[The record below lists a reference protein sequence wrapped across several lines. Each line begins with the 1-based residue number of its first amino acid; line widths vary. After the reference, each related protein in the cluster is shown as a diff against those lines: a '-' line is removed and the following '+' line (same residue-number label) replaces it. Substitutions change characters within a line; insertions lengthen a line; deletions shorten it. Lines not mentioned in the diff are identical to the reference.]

1 MNEPTVPPSPTA
13 EPSEPPKPPPL
24 DGTIRDH
31 TEGFRADLSDE
42 EAIDRRLA
50 EIELAGEEV
59 AAGWKPVPH
68 MPLAPEVR
76 YLHVSRTIHE
86 LVTDRNRSVGIFL
99 GVASL
104 LFAASTALLNARSD
118 VVPIIP
124 LKAIQYWCLPVTF
137 GTLAVLA
144 VFVSLLLI
152 RARIGLIYEVTKMN
166 TLLGLPSKRVERV
179 NPLSIFYLMHLM
191 VVVLGGASA
200 GFVVGMLAHASG
212 NRPAG
217 AIAAGIVIALLFI
230 ALFQAVYYL
239 TVLRATT
246 AAKLEKVHA

>member
-1 MNEPTVPPSPTA
+1 MTEPTGSTSPTT
-13 EPSEPPKPPPL
+13 EPSAPPKPPAL
-24 DGTIRDH
+24 VGTIREH
-31 TEGFRADLSDE
+31 AEGFTADLPGE
-42 EAIDRRLA
+42 ETIDRRLA
-50 EIELAGEEV
+50 AIEMAGEEV
-59 AAGWKPVPH
+59 AAGWTPAPH
-68 MPLAPEVR
+68 RPLAPEVR
-76 YLHVSRTIHE
+76 YLHISRTIHQ
-86 LVTDRNRSVGIFL
+86 LITDRNRSVGIFL

-104 LFAASTALLNARSD
+104 LFAASTALLNARPD

-166 TLLGLPSKRVERV
+166 TLLGLPSQRVERV

-200 GFVVGMLAHASG
+200 GFVVGMLAHAS
-212 NRPAG
+212 NHRPAG
-217 AIAAGIVIALLFI
+217 ALGAGIGTALLFI
-230 ALFQAVYYL
+230 TLFQAVYYL
-239 TVLRATT
+239 TILRATT